1 MSRPL
6 GFTQNITSTISQ
18 TRRSDDLKSP
28 GFLPSVIANT
38 NLLPIHLSY
47 NEGNTN
53 DSHLSFYTK
62 ALLSKVPRFQ
72 AFAKNQSTSALN
84 LFYGGF
90 HPLRILAR
98 LKTES
103 ISTPG
108 IPWNHNTAI
117 AKRFFIAIGT

>member
-1 MSRPL
+1 MATMSQDLDHRCTLHFWIVVPDIVKLTTRNSHHRPPEVEL
-6 GFTQNITSTISQ
+6 FESI
-18 TRRSDDLKSP
+18 
-28 GFLPSVIANT
+28 VIIREFV
-38 NLLPIHLSY
+38 P
-47 NEGNTN
+47 
-53 DSHLSFYTK
+53 HLSFYTK